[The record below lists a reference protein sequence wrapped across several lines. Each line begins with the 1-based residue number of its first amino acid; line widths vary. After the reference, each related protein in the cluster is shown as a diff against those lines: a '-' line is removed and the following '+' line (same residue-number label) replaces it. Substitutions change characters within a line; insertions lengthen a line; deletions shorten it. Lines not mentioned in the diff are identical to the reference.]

1 MIAPSIM
8 CISEWHDT
16 RNIFRQLKV
25 NGIAMIHAD
34 VMDGK
39 FVPNL
44 MLGTESIK
52 HLREVTDIPLD
63 IHMMVEKPEEK
74 LDWFDIQP
82 GEYVSVHA
90 ESTRHLQRTLAKIAD
105 YGAHPMVALNPATP
119 LCMLEDVLDDVS
131 GVLLMTVNPGFAGQ
145 KLVPQTL
152 GKITR
157 LRELLDKTGHEEV
170 FIEVDGN
177 VSFENAPKMY
187 HAGARAFVCGTSSI
201 FGKNGSIEENI
212 AKFKKVWRNKD
223 MICETFDIKN
233 ENSQEYARLNTY
245 LISHSDSI
253 KTETRPLI
261 ILCPGGG
268 YWFTSERE
276 GEMLALQFVAAGFHA
291 AILWYSVKPAT
302 FPTALLELAKSVELV
317 RKHAK
322 EWYVDP
328 DKIVVE
334 GCSAGGH
341 LAASYGVFWHED
353 FVSNKLQVSKD
364 ILKPNGMILSY
375 PVITSGEFAHR
386 GSFNNLLRDQ
396 YTEEMLEKT
405 SLEKQV
411 NEYVPRAFI
420 WHTYED
426 TVVPVE
432 NSLLFATELR
442 RHHIP
447 VEFHL
452 FERGCH
458 GLSLANELT
467 DNPQGERIQREC
479 ECWITMA
486 IAWMHNL

>member
-1 MIAPSIM
+1 MGKIELNKLQKQTSLLNTAY
-8 CISEWHDT
+8 ELYKK
-16 RNIFRQLKV
+16 NQYGKYLK
-25 NGIAMIHAD
+25 D

-212 AKFKKVWRNKD
+212 AKFKKS
-223 MICETFDIKN
+223 M
-233 ENSQEYARLNTY
+233 
-245 LISHSDSI
+245 
-253 KTETRPLI
+253 
-261 ILCPGGG
+261 
-268 YWFTSERE
+268 
-276 GEMLALQFVAAGFHA
+276 
-291 AILWYSVKPAT
+291 
-302 FPTALLELAKSVELV
+302 
-317 RKHAK
+317 
-322 EWYVDP
+322 
-328 DKIVVE
+328 
-334 GCSAGGH
+334 
-341 LAASYGVFWHED
+341 
-353 FVSNKLQVSKD
+353 
-364 ILKPNGMILSY
+364 
-375 PVITSGEFAHR
+375 
-386 GSFNNLLRDQ
+386 
-396 YTEEMLEKT
+396 EE
-405 SLEKQV
+405 
-411 NEYVPRAFI
+411 
-420 WHTYED
+420 
-426 TVVPVE
+426 
-432 NSLLFATELR
+432 
-442 RHHIP
+442 
-447 VEFHL
+447 
-452 FERGCH
+452 
-458 GLSLANELT
+458 
-467 DNPQGERIQREC
+467 
-479 ECWITMA
+479 
-486 IAWMHNL
+486 

>member
-1 MIAPSIM
+1 MQDKMEEKIMIAPSIM

-16 RNIFRQLKV
+16 KNIFRQLKE

-177 VSFENAPKMY
+177 VSFENALDGVLGANQIYKNEEGTEVNFDNDVY
-187 HAGARAFVCGTSSI
+187 RAGLNLVKETLDKGYAIPIEDEFSEDISVANTFLQGKCAIMLGVAQMRLCMDQENYPHDFMTALVPAPVPDDEKYNTEFYRKQIGTTGAGDLLSI
-201 FGKNGSIEENI
+201 SANTKYPEASFEFAMWYLKGGMSPLVQGGRIPLWNGVNKDEVLSVLKEKAQGSIDMDSMEN
-212 AKFKKVWRNKD
+212 
-223 MICETFDIKN
+223 
-233 ENSQEYARLNTY
+233 Y
-245 LISHSDSI
+245 LSLD
-253 KTETRPLI
+253 TTQ
-261 ILCPGGG
+261 G
-268 YWFTSERE
+268 
-276 GEMLALQFVAAGFHA
+276 VAAIKGHA
-291 AILWYSVKPAT
+291 SSEISSAWFEEFDAMCYGKQSVDQTVQNMEKRGN
-302 FPTALLELAKSVELV
+302 EL
-317 RKHAK
+317 
-322 EWYVDP
+322 
-328 DKIVVE
+328 I
-334 GCSAGGH
+334 
-341 LAASYGVFWHED
+341 
-353 FVSNKLQVSKD
+353 Q
-364 ILKPNGMILSY
+364 
-375 PVITSGEFAHR
+375 
-386 GSFNNLLRDQ
+386 
-396 YTEEMLEKT
+396 
-405 SLEKQV
+405 
-411 NEYVPRAFI
+411 
-420 WHTYED
+420 
-426 TVVPVE
+426 
-432 NSLLFATELR
+432 TEL
-442 RHHIP
+442 
-447 VEFHL
+447 
-452 FERGCH
+452 
-458 GLSLANELT
+458 SS
-467 DNPQGERIQREC
+467 QK
-479 ECWITMA
+479 
-486 IAWMHNL
+486 